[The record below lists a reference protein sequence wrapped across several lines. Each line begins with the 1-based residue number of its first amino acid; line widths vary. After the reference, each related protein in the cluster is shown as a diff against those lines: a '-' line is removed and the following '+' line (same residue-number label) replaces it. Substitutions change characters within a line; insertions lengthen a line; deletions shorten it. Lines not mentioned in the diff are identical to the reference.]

1 MSIPTI
7 AFPTQKLIKLG
18 LRLVDTIHYQLTPDE
33 LIKDTLRL
41 QQGELSDTEALVI
54 KTGKFTGRC
63 PKDRF
68 IVKDEITVDT
78 INWNDINQPIEEKYF
93 NIIFKKVTEYL
104 NKLPELWIRDCY
116 ACADENYR
124 INIRAITEDPSM
136 NLFAYNMFLR
146 PT

>member
-7 AFPTQKLIKLG
+7 VFPTHKLIKLG
-18 LRLVDTIHYQLTPDE
+18 LRLVDAIHYQLTPEE
-33 LIKDTLRL
+33 LVNDTLRL
-41 QQGELSDTEALVI
+41 HQGELSDTEALVI
-54 KTGKFTGRC
+54 KTGKFTGRS

-68 IVKDEITVDT
+68 ILKDEITATT

-93 NIIFKKVTEYL
+93 DIIFKKVADYL

-124 INIRAITEDPSM
+124 INFRVITENPSI
-136 NLFAYNMFLR
+136 NLFA
-146 PT
+146 